1 MTDLEAVDIIKR
13 IAAPWIWPD
22 PDEPDPW
29 DSEDA
34 WQHAQAAAAD
44 ASWKERE

>member
-1 MTDLEAVDIIKR
+1 MTDLEAGEIIKR
-13 IAAPWIWPD
+13 VAAPWIDHNPD
-22 PDEPDPW
+22 DEPW

-44 ASWKERE
+44 YLHDTKEQ